1 MSETTEA
8 LRHSLDHT
16 LDMVEM
22 ANFNE
27 GFEAA
32 LDGIDLLYNQ
42 IHNQGDTI
50 GAEVLVWA
58 AKELRG
64 ENC

>member
-1 MSETTEA
+1 MSQTTEA
-8 LRHSLDHT
+8 LRHSLEHAV
-16 LDMVEM
+16 DMVEM

-32 LDGIDLLYNQ
+32 LNGIEQLSNQ
-42 IHNQGDTI
+42 LHNDGDTL
-50 GAEVLVWA
+50 GAEILIWA

-64 ENC
+64 ENA

>member
-1 MSETTEA
+1 M
-8 LRHSLDHT
+8 
-16 LDMVEM
+16 DMMEM

-32 LDGIDLLYNQ
+32 LEGIDLLSNQ
-42 IHNQGDTI
+42 LHNEGDTM
-50 GAEVLVWA
+50 GAEILVWA